1 MQEIGKKRKS
11 IELKARFRELVF
23 GVQDGALTTVGLL
36 AGVAGATSDQRII
49 VIVGLTE
56 MFAGAVSMGMGSFL
70 SSKAEKEIFDR
81 ELREEMDFAE
91 DEPYLANETLML
103 ALEQEGLSR
112 QASYQVVKHLGQER
126 SVFVRTFS
134 EKVLGLGSADITKP
148 LQAAL
153 VMAMAYIIGALLPL
167 LPYFVSVG
175 NVPLVI
181 SVAIAAFIL
190 SSVGGFKGYL
200 AGRSKVRSSAEF
212 LAFALSA
219 AGLGYGI
226 GRLIE
231 AV

>member
-1 MQEIGKKRKS
+1 LQEISKKRES

-23 GVQDGALTTVGLL
+23 GIQDGALTTVGLL

-81 ELREEMDFAE
+81 ELREELDFAE
-91 DEPYLANETLML
+91 DEPYLASETLLL
-103 ALEQEGLSR
+103 ALQQEGLSR

-153 VMAMAYIIGALLPL
+153 VMAAAYIIGALLPL
-167 LPYFVSVG
+167 LPYFVWVG
-175 NVPLVI
+175 NAPLI
-181 SVAIAAFIL
+181 ASVVIAAFIL
-190 SSVGGFKGYL
+190 SSVGVFKGYL
-200 AGRSKVRSSAEF
+200 AKRSKVRSGTEF
-212 LAFALSA
+212 LVFAVSA

-226 GRLIE
+226 GRIIE